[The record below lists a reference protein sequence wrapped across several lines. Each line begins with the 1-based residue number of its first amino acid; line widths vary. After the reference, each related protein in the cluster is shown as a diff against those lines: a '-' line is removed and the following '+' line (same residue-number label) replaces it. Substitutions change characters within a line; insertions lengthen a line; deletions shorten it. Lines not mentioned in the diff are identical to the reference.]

1 MIQDIIVYILFS
13 TYVKLR
19 GRCRQH
25 MVGDHLDFLHGESE
39 TMIKEE
45 RRKDMHNIYL
55 LLREIKDG
63 MTSLVGIFR
72 EHIKQHGIRVIESL
86 RHEQV
91 YIYYLIIIFKYELQF
106 TCIIFYIDI
115 CTFC

>member
-1 MIQDIIVYILFS
+1 MIQNTIVFILFS

-39 TMIKEE
+39 AMIKEE
-45 RRKDMHNIYL
+45 RRNDMHNIYL

-63 MTSLVGIFR
+63 MTSLVDIFR

-86 RHEQV
+86 RPEQV
-91 YIYYLIIIFKYELQF
+91 YI
-106 TCIIFYIDI
+106 
-115 CTFC
+115 